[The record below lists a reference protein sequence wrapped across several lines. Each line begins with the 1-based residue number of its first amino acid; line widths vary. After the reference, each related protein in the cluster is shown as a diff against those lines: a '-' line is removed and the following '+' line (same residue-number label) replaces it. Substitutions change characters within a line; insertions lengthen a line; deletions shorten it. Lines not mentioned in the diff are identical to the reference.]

1 MQFRFRRNRRFRSFL
16 LLILLFLILSFIVYK
31 FFIYTPSNLHFIE
44 LNSCPACF
52 GVHLCP
58 LFGTNHV
65 QLSGL
70 MTTITSLLLS
80 IIHIG
85 WQRFSLFNNDMF
97 NIKNIY
103 YGTLNNHPVIFKKM
117 AHQSEWIMFDDCDQH
132 KTSCSHQ
139 FKSSL
144 TTLLPCSNTTF
155 ISKFRDAYVTLIFF
169 YAKRFHT

>member
-1 MQFRFRRNRRFRSFL
+1 
-16 LLILLFLILSFIVYK
+16 
-31 FFIYTPSNLHFIE
+31 
-44 LNSCPACF
+44 
-52 GVHLCP
+52 
-58 LFGTNHV
+58 
-65 QLSGL
+65 
-70 MTTITSLLLS
+70 MTTITSFLLS
-80 IIHIG
+80 TIHIG

-117 AHQSEWIMFDDCDQH
+117 AHQSEWIMFDDCRQH

-155 ISKFRDAYVTLIFF
+155 ISKFRNAYVTLIFF
-169 YAKRFHT
+169 YSKRFHTWIDLFVQLAWICTKVKYHYQQLFKLMLNLLYYQ